1 MTFYLN
7 PSLTLTEMGTIYLQA
22 ETKGLI
28 KGTKKIT
35 FTSCDID
42 PITLTSAK
50 FEQVL
55 PYDDGHSILDLEQVI
70 VNLCDPGCPVESY
83 LLETSDGV
91 AFESSQ
97 VDLLLKEISIDTQ
110 VS

>member
-1 MTFYLN
+1 
-7 PSLTLTEMGTIYLQA
+7 MGTIYLQA

-55 PYDDGHSILDLEQVI
+55 PYDDGH
-70 VNLCDPGCPVESY
+70 
-83 LLETSDGV
+83 
-91 AFESSQ
+91 
-97 VDLLLKEISIDTQ
+97 
-110 VS
+110 